1 VATERCELCGYR
13 DGTRCN
19 MRGRMIANIMKQCP
33 IGKFRT
39 VASMCAGEESN
50 DGANPIK
57 SVSRPVP
64 LPVQSPGVRRE
75 EPERGVQKVPVGPR
89 NPVGQAGKKVDKK
102 KKRRK

>member
-1 VATERCELCGYR
+1 VASDRCELCGYR
-13 DGTRCN
+13 EGTRCIY
-19 MRGRMIANIMKQCP
+19 RKRLIANIMKQCP

-39 VASMCAGEESN
+39 VASMGAGEEAN

-64 LPVQSPGVRRE
+64 VQVEPSRVRRE

-89 NPVGQAGKKVDKK
+89 NPVGQTGKKVVKK
-102 KKRRK
+102 KKHRK